1 MRVAAEPRVSH
12 TRRVR
17 SELDLASSVLHERVV
32 EVGDED
38 VGEGRQCR
46 SVTKEDKVAS
56 FDATTAHG

>member
-46 SVTKEDKVAS
+46 SVTPMKIGR
-56 FDATTAHG
+56 AHV